1 MGPHPPDKGWA
12 VLGPPVAFH
21 DEQGER
27 ASEAFIL
34 HRVEVGIP
42 GSKDRKPA
50 SRDQLA
56 TSWGRALLKESS
68 GSLIVQRGMA
78 DSPTGNPFTVRYM
91 REAYNRSVVLESDFR
106 RRQDMFILKRAKR
119 LWTLLTTEE
128 VFREDG
134 TSERRAIVRRSS
146 RI

>member
-1 MGPHPPDKGWA
+1 MRASGPHPPDKGWA

-34 HRVEVGIP
+34 YRAEVGIS

-56 TSWGRALLKESS
+56 TSRGWAVLKESP
-68 GSLIVQRGMA
+68 GPLIMQRGMA
-78 DSPTGNPFTVRYM
+78 DNPAGNPFTVRYM
-91 REAYNRSVVLESDFR
+91 REAYNKFV
-106 RRQDMFILKRAKR
+106 A
-119 LWTLLTTEE
+119 
-128 VFREDG
+128 
-134 TSERRAIVRRSS
+134 
-146 RI
+146 